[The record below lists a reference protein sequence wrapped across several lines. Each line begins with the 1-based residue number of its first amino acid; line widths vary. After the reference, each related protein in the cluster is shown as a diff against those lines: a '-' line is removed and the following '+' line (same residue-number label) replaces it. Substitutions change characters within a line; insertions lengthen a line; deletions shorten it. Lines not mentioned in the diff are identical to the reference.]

1 MVQGQ
6 GSVLFFGRDAV
17 GVVTKLENS
26 PTGTVSEIVGVGRV
40 LVLGDD
46 APERSMVA
54 IHLALPR
61 SFPGAGGS
69 RGGLGDGSPA
79 KVPLVAGA

>member
-26 PTGTVSEIVGVGRV
+26 PTGTVSEVVGVERV
-40 LVLGDD
+40 LVLGND
-46 APERSMVA
+46 APKRSMVA
-54 IHLALPR
+54 IHLTLPGP
-61 SFPGAGGS
+61 FPGPGGS
-69 RGGLGDGSPA
+69 W
-79 KVPLVAGA
+79 